1 MLKLTFSILNGE
13 MFIRDLLNKLSFG
26 KCIVCNKNIYKDFIG
41 IKKVLIILFDNFL
54 GLWIM
59 LSPYIC
65 ENFHFV

>member
-13 MFIRDLLNKLSFG
+13 MFIRDLLNKLSLG

-54 GLWIM
+54 GL
-59 LSPYIC
+59 
-65 ENFHFV
+65 